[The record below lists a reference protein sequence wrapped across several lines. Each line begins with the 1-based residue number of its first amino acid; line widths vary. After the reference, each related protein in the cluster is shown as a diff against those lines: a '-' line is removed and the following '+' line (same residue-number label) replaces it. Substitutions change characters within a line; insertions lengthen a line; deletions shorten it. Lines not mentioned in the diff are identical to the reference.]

1 MTHESR
7 DRNTNADV
15 TDDRPISYTPGDLEN
30 KETASATANRTQ
42 QRDTTSLTPEGA
54 NLREGGAPQ
63 PGEHG
68 DTRQAQQEATGST
81 QPQTDRNGSAD
92 PLR

>member
-7 DRNTNADV
+7 NGNTNADIN
-15 TDDRPISYTPGDLEN
+15 DGRPISYTPGDLED

-68 DTRQAQQEATGST
+68 DTRQA
-81 QPQTDRNGSAD
+81 
-92 PLR
+92 